1 MLSDYSIPASAT
13 IGHIHLK
20 VADLDRSLKFYC
32 DLLGFKCDS
41 QIGTDAAFISAGN
54 YHHHIGLNTWYSK
67 NSEPPS
73 IHKTGLFHFAILYP
87 TRKDLAQIY
96 KRLLD
101 HEYPLTGVADHGVSE
116 AIYLSDPDQ
125 NGLELYTDRPRELW
139 PKDNK
144 GDIKMYTQP
153 LDLKNLLAELKKS
166 ETK

>member
-1 MLSDYSIPASAT
+1 MNAEYSIPASAK

-20 VADLDRSLKFYC
+20 VADLERSLNFYC
-32 DLLGFKCDS
+32 DLLGFKCLS
-41 QIGTDAAFISAGN
+41 KIGDDAAFISAGD

-73 IHKTGLFHFAILYP
+73 NRSTGLFHFALLYP

-116 AIYLSDPDQ
+116 AIYLSDPDH

-139 PKDNK
+139 PKDNN
-144 GDIKMYTQP
+144 GNVKMFTQP
-153 LDLKNLLAELKKS
+153 LDIRNLLSELDD
-166 ETK
+166 

>member
-1 MLSDYSIPASAT
+1 MKADYSIPASVT

-20 VADLDRSLKFYC
+20 VADLERSLDFYC
-32 DLLGFKCDS
+32 DLLGFRCISK
-41 QIGTDAAFISAGN
+41 IGSDAAFISAGD
-54 YHHHIGLNTWYSK
+54 YHHHIGLNTWYTK

-73 IHKTGLFHFAILYP
+73 NNKTGLFHFALLYP

-125 NGLELYTDRPRELW
+125 NGLELYTDRPREFW

-144 GDIKMYTQP
+144 GGIKMFTQP
-153 LDLKNLLAELKKS
+153 LDIQNLLLELNC
-166 ETK
+166 